1 MRCDCCVRPPS
12 PVYLVQSL
20 SAAATTPLVDFS
32 ATAAHRSFGTRRV
45 LPLEILHTNIAAEG
59 REGSLE
65 KAAAAA
71 MSAVSLG
78 PTEKQLAGTLSGG
91 NKRKLSLAVAL
102 IGGPPVL
109 LLDEA
114 SSGMDPGA
122 RR

>member
-1 MRCDCCVRPPS
+1 
-12 PVYLVQSL
+12 
-20 SAAATTPLVDFS
+20 
-32 ATAAHRSFGTRRV
+32 
-45 LPLEILHTNIAAEG
+45 
-59 REGSLE
+59 
-65 KAAAAA
+65 

-109 LLDEA
+109 LLDEP